1 MNKIFDNIKGLFKIE
16 SLKNDKR
23 VVVFLV
29 CLFIATSLWFLN
41 ALGKNYTTT
50 VTYPVKFVSPPKNQF
65 LANSPPHAF
74 ELKVEAYGFTLLRH
88 KLSLSFSPIV
98 LNLTNITKNL
108 ESNSGAF
115 SINSKTLINKIS
127 DQVSSEIR
135 ITDIQ
140 PETFRLVLDSL
151 RTKTVP
157 VKIKVSTDFKPEFNL
172 KYPLSVIPKEVK
184 ITGPSNVL
192 DTIYSVETKH
202 KTFNKIDASI
212 EKVMELVQPEQTTI
226 IPEKVNLKIE
236 VERFTEKEMKIPIKI
251 INQPENVS
259 VKLFPSETKVL
270 FIIGLSEFDNIK
282 PSDFNAFVDY
292 NTIENGVENLKVN
305 VDKHPGY
312 IQLIRFSPD
321 KIEFLVEKD

>member
-1 MNKIFDNIKGLFKIE
+1 M
-16 SLKNDKR
+16 
-23 VVVFLV
+23 VFLV

-41 ALGKNYTTT
+41 ALSKNYTST
-50 VTYPVKFVSPPKNQF
+50 VTYPVKFVNPPKNQF
-65 LANSPPHAF
+65 LSNSPPHAF
-74 ELKVEAYGFTLLRH
+74 ELEVQAYGFTLLRH

-108 ESNSGAF
+108 ESSSGAY
-115 SINSKTLINKIS
+115 SIISKTLINKIS

-157 VKIKVSTDFKPEFNL
+157 VKINVTTDFKPEFNL
-172 KYPLSVIPKEVK
+172 KYPLSVFPKQVK

-192 DTIYSVETKH
+192 DTIFAIETKH
-202 KTFNKIDASI
+202 KTFNKIDVSI
-212 EKVMELVQPEQTTI
+212 EKTVDLVQPENTTI
-226 IPEKVNLKIE
+226 TPDKVNLKID
-236 VERFTEKEMKIPIKI
+236 VERFTEKEIKVPIKI

-270 FIIGLSEFDNIK
+270 FTVGLSEFDKIK
-282 PSDFNAFVDY
+282 SSDFNAFVDY
-292 NTIENGVENLKVN
+292 NSIENGVENLKVN
-305 VDKHPGY
+305 VDKFPGF
-312 IQLIRFSPD
+312 IELIRFSPD

>member
-1 MNKIFDNIKGLFKIE
+1 MNKIVEDIWGLFKIK

-23 VVVFLV
+23 IMIFMV
-29 CLFIATSLWFLN
+29 CILIATSLWFLN
-41 ALGKNYTTT
+41 ALGKNYNTT
-50 VTYPVKFVSPPKNQF
+50 VTYPVKFINPPKNQF
-65 LANSPPHAF
+65 LANTPPHTI

-98 LNLTNITKNL
+98 MDLTNITKNL
-108 ESNSGAF
+108 ESSSGAY

-157 VKIKVSTDFKPEFNL
+157 VKINVTTDFKPEFNL
-172 KYPLSVIPKEVK
+172 KYPLSVFPKEVK

-192 DTIYSVETKH
+192 DTIITIETKH
-202 KTFNKIDASI
+202 KTFNKIDANV
-212 EKVMELVQPEQTTI
+212 EKVLELVQPGQTTI
-226 IPEKVNLKIE
+226 TPEKVNLKIK
-236 VERFTEKEMKIPIKI
+236 VERFTEKEMKIPVKV

-270 FIIGLSEFDNIK
+270 FTIGLSEFENIK

-305 VDKHPGY
+305 VDSFPGY
-312 IQLIRFSPD
+312 IELIRFSPD